1 MNVLGVSCF
10 YHDAA
15 ACLAQ
20 DARSRRRDG
29 GALLAQETRY
39 QLSRRGGSNSVCDMR
54 ASTPIV
60 SIPLSFTKTRTL
72 NFSGSSGG
80 TCRPG
85 QIQKR
90 LSFVPSGPGSR
101 RSCRFGKRSRGLSAS
116 LRLNV
121 PLTRLAIISLI
132 SASAFYCSP
141 FPEGGNHHARWY
153 RGVGNLDGRCRSRQ
167 RHSSCQRNQVSHSLG
182 LLYSVLTAYLG
193 FRVNNSEYKVMGLAG
208 FGQPTYRN
216 EVGRL
221 ITLHDDGSFS
231 LSLEYF
237 DFWNQEGAYSPK
249 LVELL
254 GPPRRRDEPVTER
267 HMNIA
272 ASLQAVTEDVLF
284 ALARAV
290 HRATGQDRVCLAGGV
305 LLNSLANG
313 RFLDRTPFKEMYV
326 PPAPGDDGGAM
337 GRRPVHQREAPE
349 QWRTHAARVVSSGCR
364 RGARASVHAGR
375 GGIVLPVQGCGQA
388 HMLGRR

>member
-20 DARSRRRDG
+20 DGRVLAAAMEERFSRKKHDISFPDEAVQFCLRHAGIDADRLDSVVFYENPYLKFQRILWRHLQ
-29 GALLAQETRY
+29 AWPNSETAFVRTVGPWLT
-39 QLSRRGGSNSVCDMR
+39 QKL
-54 ASTPIV
+54 PIRQT
-60 SIPLSFTKTRTL
+60 I
-72 NFSGSSGG
+72 
-80 TCRPG
+80 
-85 QIQKR
+85 KR
-90 LSFVPSGPGSR
+90 
-101 RSCRFGKRSRGLSAS
+101 S
-116 LRLNV
+116 LRLFAV
-121 PLTRLAIISLI
+121 ECPVDTIGHHLSH

-141 FPEGGNHHARWY
+141 FPEAAIITLDGIGEWATSTY
-153 RGVGNLDGRCRSRQ
+153 GVGRGNDI
-167 RHSSCQRNQVSHSLG
+167 QVAREIRFPHSLG

-337 GRRPVHQREAPE
+337 GAALYISAKHRNNGALMQRELYPAGVDVALGP
-349 QWRTHAARVVSSGCR
+349 A
-364 RGARASVHAGR
+364 VHAGR
-375 GGIVLPVQGCGQA
+375 GGIFLPVQGCGQA